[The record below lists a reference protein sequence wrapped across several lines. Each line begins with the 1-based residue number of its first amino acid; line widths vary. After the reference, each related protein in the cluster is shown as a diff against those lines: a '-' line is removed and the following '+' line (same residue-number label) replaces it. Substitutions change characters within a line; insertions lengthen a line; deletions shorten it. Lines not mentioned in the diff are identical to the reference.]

1 MLAITPGINSYAG
14 NGVYLQ
20 IAVSNHRMRKRA
32 LACIAFAA
40 LVACDRSQ
48 PNALQLPS
56 RKASVEPMQG
66 STPAE
71 VVDELWRLAT
81 QGQLLTPQ
89 GWKRAGQLCT
99 DPTSFTQAKVIFIVS
114 NEWGPAF
121 QHSATPESAGV
132 TVGFNPLGSIDT
144 NLHYTP
150 EAKSE
155 YIKFGVAYNVVPVPT
170 YTMMY
175 GADGK
180 TLIEKR
186 PNGTRVW
193 RIKGSQGRAFTTVN
207 TAIRYLLEQREKTRD
222 AVVRKNA
229 DETLRILMRL
239 D

>member
-1 MLAITPGINSYAG
+1 MGFETPVCSSYAG
-14 NGVYLQ
+14 NGVSQQ
-20 IAVSNHRMRKRA
+20 IAVSNHHMRKRV
-32 LACIAFAA
+32 LACIAFAV

-48 PNALQLPS
+48 RNAVQLPS
-56 RKASVEPMQG
+56 PKASAEPIQG
-66 STPAE
+66 STPPE

-121 QHSATPESAGV
+121 EHSATPERAGV

-150 EAKSE
+150 EAKSD
-155 YIKFGVAYNVVPVPT
+155 YIKFGVAYDLVPVPT

-186 PNGTRVW
+186 PNGTRMW
-193 RIKGSQGRAFTTVN
+193 KIQGSQGRPFTTVN
-207 TAIRYLLEQREKTRD
+207 TAIRYVLAQREKAQD
-222 AVVRKNA
+222 AVIKKNA
-229 DETLRILMRL
+229 EETLHILMRL